1 MYKKIEGIVIKT
13 TDYGESNKILTIYS
27 REMGKVGAVARG
39 AKKPRNR
46 FVAVSQPFTYAY
58 FVCYFGSG
66 LGTLQ
71 QGESIEHFRQIKQDL
86 VLAGH
91 AAYVAE
97 LLDKATEER
106 VRNPFLFELFLQTLR
121 YLDEGYD
128 PDIIKN
134 IFEVKMLPILGLKP
148 NFTGCA
154 LCGKTTGPYVFSV
167 REGGF
172 LCRQCSHHDPHHLQV
187 SQATIKLLRLF
198 SLLDVKK
205 IRSINVKER
214 TKKELEL
221 CISTYYDEYS
231 GIYLKS
237 RRFLK
242 QLAQLHPPQEDV

>member
-1 MYKKIEGIVIKT
+1 MLKKIEGIVIKT
-13 TDYGESNKILTIYS
+13 TDYGEANKILTIYS

-39 AKKPRNR
+39 AKKPKNR
-46 FVAVSQPFTYAY
+46 FVSLSQPFTYGY

-66 LGTLQ
+66 LGTLR
-71 QGESIEHFRQIKQDL
+71 QGESIEHFRHIQQDL
-86 VLAGH
+86 LLTSY

-97 LLDKATEER
+97 LLDKGTEER

-121 YLDEGYD
+121 YLNEDYD
-128 PDIIKN
+128 RDIIKN
-134 IFEVKMLPILGLKP
+134 IFEVKMLPVLGLKP
-148 NFTGCA
+148 NFSGCS
-154 LCGKTTGPYVFSV
+154 LCGQVSGPFVFSV
-167 REGGF
+167 KEGGF
-172 LCRQCSHHDPHHLQV
+172 LCQNCAHHDPHHLRV

-198 SLLDVKK
+198 SLLDITK

-237 RRFLK
+237 KRFLK
-242 QLAQLHPPQEDV
+242 QLEDYHFTGE